1 MCAYSHGRGEAT
13 EDVTEAAGLAPG
25 GHLGAD
31 EHDVHAGAGGVHD
44 DGGEPP
50 AATLHRPLLL
60 GRRARAGRHAE
71 RRRVA
76 AGGAAGLEA
85 LEPVAEQRRRRRPV
99 GDAEAGGRG
108 GELGRGESRH
118 GGCLAVAVE
127 DLCTELN
134 CLRFGEPK
142 RI

>member
-1 MCAYSHGRGEAT
+1 MKTTTVSDDERSKFVCAYSHGRGEAT

-85 LEPVAEQRRRRRPV
+85 LEPVGLRPWNPWRSSDDGADLSAMPKPVAE
-99 GDAEAGGRG
+99 
-108 GELGRGESRH
+108 
-118 GGCLAVAVE
+118 VASWDVVRA
-127 DLCTELN
+127 DMVVV
-134 CLRFGEPK
+134 
-142 RI
+142 